1 MKPGKYAPLWMV
13 VAFLVA
19 ACSTPEVS
27 SDRGA
32 IIPEVMPSDTVE
44 APAKQLVVEEVHLMA
59 LWDSLVGDT
68 TAPWVTDSAALTSAE
83 ELRDPLL
90 YFDREGAVA
99 YYERKGAS
107 MLVYADSTIARSAFD
122 RVADTLAT
130 DPSRKHIGQ
139 FELPTRLLVRSIF
152 SKSGSTHLLS
162 GRVIV
167 HLLGSCAESRQ
178 EVDRRLH
185 FAEILS
191 GQGLLHGTMSMRC
204 GWGGL
209 KIMRATQVPKS

>member
-1 MKPGKYAPLWMV
+1 MKPGKCAPLWLV

-19 ACSTPEVS
+19 ACSTPEVPNE
-27 SDRGA
+27 RGA
-32 IIPEVMPSDTVE
+32 VIPEVIVSDTLIPPAEQGVE
-44 APAKQLVVEEVHLMA
+44 NELHLMA

-68 TAPWVTDSAALTSAE
+68 TAPWVTDSAALTSTKE
-83 ELRDPLL
+83 WRDPIL

-107 MLVYADSTIARSAFD
+107 MLVYADSTTARSAFD

-139 FELPTRLLVRSIF
+139 FELPTKLLVRSIF

-167 HLLGSCAESRQ
+167 HLFGSCAESRQ
-178 EVDRRLH
+178 EVGRRLH
-185 FAEILS
+185 FAKILS
-191 GQGLLHGTMSMRC
+191 GQGLLRGTMSMRC
-204 GWGGL
+204 GWGDL
-209 KIMRATQVPKS
+209 KIIRAAWPTTS

>member
-1 MKPGKYAPLWMV
+1 M
-13 VAFLVA
+13 AFLVA
-19 ACSTPEVS
+19 ACSTPEVPNNG
-27 SDRGA
+27 GA
-32 IIPEVMPSDTVE
+32 VIPEVIPSDTFEPPV
-44 APAKQLVVEEVHLMA
+44 KQLVVEELRLMA

-68 TAPWVTDSAALTSAE
+68 TAPWVTDSAALTSTKE
-83 ELRDPLL
+83 WRDPIL
-90 YFDREGAVA
+90 YFDHEGAVA
-99 YYERKGAS
+99 FYKRKGAS
-107 MLVYADSTIARSAFD
+107 MLVYADSTFARNAFE
-122 RVADTLAT
+122 RVADPLGA
-130 DPSRKHIGQ
+130 DPSKRHIGQ
-139 FELPTRLLVRSIF
+139 FELPTRFLVSSIF

-191 GQGLLHGTMSMRC
+191 GQGLLRGTMSMRC

-209 KIMRATQVPKS
+209 KIIRAAWPTTS